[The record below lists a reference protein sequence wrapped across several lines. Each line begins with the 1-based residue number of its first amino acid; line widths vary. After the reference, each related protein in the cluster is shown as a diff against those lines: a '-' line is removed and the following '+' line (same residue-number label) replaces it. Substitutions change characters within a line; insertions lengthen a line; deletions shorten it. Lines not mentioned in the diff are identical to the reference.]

1 MKSKTTVYITLTNET
16 KPRVIAT
23 SFWRAVAEGYAKRY
37 NDLTQLNS
45 AHVLQVNVPEA
56 KS

>member
-1 MKSKTTVYITLTNET
+1 MQTVYITLTNED

-37 NDLTQLNS
+37 NELAQLKS
-45 AHVLQVNVPEA
+45 AHVLQVSVPEV
-56 KS
+56 K

>member
-1 MKSKTTVYITLTNET
+1 MTTVYITLTNET

-23 SFWRAVAEGYAKRY
+23 SFWRAVSEGYAKRY

-45 AHVLQVNVPEA
+45 AHVLQVNVPEV

>member
-1 MKSKTTVYITLTNET
+1 MTTVYITLTNET

-37 NDLTQLNS
+37 NDLAQFEC
-45 AHVLQVNVPEA
+45 AHVLQINVPEV